1 MSVKLIG
8 MTMLAYLDV
17 VEGRRSAVRVLVN
30 ISCRYWN
37 IVMSEAS
44 DNAKQ
49 VFGYPE
55 NRDQRLRQCE
65 PPK

>member
-8 MTMLAYLDV
+8 MAMLAYLDV

-55 NRDQRLRQCE
+55 NRD
-65 PPK
+65 